1 MDALVS
7 AARHAARA
15 ETALHDAVA
24 AARAAGVSWA
34 VIGAGLGMT
43 RPAAQKRFSRP
54 APGRLV

>member
-7 AARHAARA
+7 APRLAARA
-15 ETALHDAVA
+15 EAALHDAVA
-24 AARAAGVSWA
+24 AARVAGVSWA

-43 RPAAQKRFSRP
+43 RQAAQKRFSRP

>member
-7 AARHAARA
+7 AARQAARA
-15 ETALHDAVA
+15 ETALHDVVA
-24 AARAAGVSWA
+24 AARVAGVSWA

-43 RPAAQKRFSRP
+43 RQAAQKRFSRP

>member
-7 AARHAARA
+7 AARQAARA

-24 AARAAGVSWA
+24 AARVAGVSWA

-43 RPAAQKRFSRP
+43 RQAAQKRFSRP

>member
-24 AARAAGVSWA
+24 AARVAGVSWA

-43 RPAAQKRFSRP
+43 RQAA
-54 APGRLV
+54 